1 MKALE
6 TYIKKNGKAAPFGKS
21 KTKGTDKGPKGVTM
35 PSQYAKKSGKKVVT
49 DETASDETDP
59 ETSGI
64 GAYESVRGYGS
75 KKNKQRSYLN
85 D

>member
-6 TYIKKNGKAAPFGKS
+6 RYVKKSGKS
-21 KTKGTDKGPKGVTM
+21 MPYGKTKPKGSDEGPDGVKM
-35 PSQYAKKSGKKVVT
+35 ASQYAKTSGRKIT
-49 DETASDETDP
+49 DDAEADDETDP
-59 ETSGI
+59 VTSGI

-75 KKNKQRSYLN
+75 KKNKQRSYLK